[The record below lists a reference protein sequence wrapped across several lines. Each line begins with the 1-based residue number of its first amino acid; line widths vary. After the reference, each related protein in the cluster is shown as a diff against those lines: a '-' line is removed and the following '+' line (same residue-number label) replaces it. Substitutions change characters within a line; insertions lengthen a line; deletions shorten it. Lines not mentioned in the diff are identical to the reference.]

1 LNIDEASQLRRFVF
15 SCYYYFM
22 NKFELVKTT
31 LEDAYVLKP
40 LVFKDERGFF
50 LESYTKKDFEEH
62 GISADFVQD
71 NHSLS
76 IQKGVLRG
84 LHFQAPPHTQTKLVR
99 VTKGKVYDVIVD
111 LRHDSE
117 TFKKWEGF
125 ELSAENFQMLFV
137 PKGFAH
143 GFITLED
150 NTEFQYKCDEYY
162 NKESEGGIIWNDPD
176 LNIDWHFENP
186 VLSDKDKLLP
196 FLKDFKS
203 MF

>member
-1 LNIDEASQLRRFVF
+1 MEF
-15 SCYYYFM
+15 
-22 NKFELVKTT
+22 VKTT
-31 LEDAYVLKP
+31 LKDVILIKP
-40 LVFKDERGFF
+40 QVFSDDRGFF
-50 LESYTKKDFEEH
+50 MESYSKKIFQKN

-84 LHFQAPPHTQTKLVR
+84 LHFQKPPFTQAKLVR
-99 VTKGKVYDVIVD
+99 VTHGEVYDVVVD
-111 LRHDSE
+111 LRKNSE
-117 TFKKWEGF
+117 TFGKWEGF

-143 GFITLED
+143 GFLTLED

-176 LNIDWHFENP
+176 LNVNWKNKNP
-186 VLSDKDKLLP
+186 ILSDKDKLLP
-196 FLKDFKS
+196 KFKDLEVPF
-203 MF
+203 